1 MTTRPSGWQF
11 VCVFCL
17 ACLSLA
23 VAGQPAPG
31 TGGRPLPAIALI
43 IDDLGNQRVPGHA
56 AVTLPGPVACAFL
69 PHGPYTRELARQAHA
84 GHKEVM
90 LHLPMQAL
98 EDDGLK
104 PEPGVL
110 TLEMTRKQFRST
122 FEQDLAAV
130 PYVSGLN
137 NHMGSLLTQHPGD
150 MAWLMQEINEHGRLF
165 FVDSRTTKA
174 TVARRLA
181 QEYGIPNSERNVFLD
196 NDPDPDAVRGKVREL
211 VAMAR
216 RHGTALGIGHPYPA
230 TLEVLVDEL
239 HALGDRGVRLIPVAR
254 LIELQN
260 DRHLVWQTSSS
271 R

>member
-1 MTTRPSGWQF
+1 
-11 VCVFCL
+11 
-17 ACLSLA
+17 
-23 VAGQPAPG
+23 
-31 TGGRPLPAIALI
+31 
-43 IDDLGNQRVPGHA
+43 
-56 AVTLPGPVACAFL
+56 
-69 PHGPYTRELARQAHA
+69 
-84 GHKEVM
+84 M

-98 EDDGLK
+98 EDDGRK

-110 TLEMTRKQFRST
+110 TLDMTRKQFRST
-122 FEQDLAAV
+122 FEQDIAAV

-150 MAWLMQEINEHGRLF
+150 MAWLMQEINEHGSLF

-181 QEYGIPNSERNVFLD
+181 QEYGVPNSERNVFLD
-196 NDPDPDAVRGKVREL
+196 NDPDPEAVRGKIGEL

-216 RHGTALGIGHPYPA
+216 RHGTALGIGHPHPA
-230 TLEVLVDEL
+230 TLKVLVDEL